1 MGLTG
6 EPSWPGLHPSPGHA
20 GSPVGSGQ
28 QAGETQ
34 LHAGE
39 TLPHERMNICSDMR
53 MGSGSKVS
61 AAERGGSGTQDDP
74 LMALRAGQLVAG
86 Q

>member
-39 TLPHERMNICSDMR
+39 TLPHERVNICSDMR
-53 MGSGSKVS
+53 MRGGSKAS
-61 AAERGGSGTQDDP
+61 AAEWGGSGTQGNP
-74 LMALRAGQLVAG
+74 LMALRAGHMLDT
-86 Q
+86 